1 MLLDPFSQKAL
12 LNAAILTED
21 NEHLRTLFNRE
32 FLSIEHIASRVA
44 AETNTNMSQCLDVIF
59 TDPFSSV
66 IFHNILDA
74 IHKNFRMICTC
85 NINNIKDYKIN
96 INIK

>member
-44 AETNTNMSQCLDVIF
+44 AETNTSTHQCLDVMF
-59 TDPFSSV
+59 TDAFSSI
-66 IFHNILDA
+66 IFNHILMFFYA
-74 IHKNFRMICTC
+74 VLQN
-85 NINNIKDYKIN
+85 KDKRI
-96 INIK
+96 